1 MCVGR
6 AVTLFLSSKQSRRC
20 SKEKLVVKVERWR
33 EKKMGKGRE
42 QASKQASANKCRVTD
57 VHSLTYCGD
66 VSESQGKVVT
76 AAIFRRLRAVTAV
89 TFREANKGFVSSHLP
104 NNSKIAAPHFH
115 VTNSNFTH
123 SMSER

>member
-42 QASKQASANKCRVTD
+42 QASKQASKRKQVSRD
-57 VHSLTYCGD
+57 GRSLTHL
-66 VSESQGKVVT
+66 
-76 AAIFRRLRAVTAV
+76 LR
-89 TFREANKGFVSSHLP
+89 
-104 NNSKIAAPHFH
+104 
-115 VTNSNFTH
+115 
-123 SMSER
+123 